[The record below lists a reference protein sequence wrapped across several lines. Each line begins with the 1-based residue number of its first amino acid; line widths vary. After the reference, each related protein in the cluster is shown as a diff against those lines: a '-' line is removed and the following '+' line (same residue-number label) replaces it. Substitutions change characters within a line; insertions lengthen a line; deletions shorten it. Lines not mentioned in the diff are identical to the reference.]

1 VKKFILSQRTIL
13 FSTILSVFIIGMAT
27 PSAYAA
33 EGDLA
38 GTVTCSNAN
47 AGVGLAY
54 DGTTFFYPIAFS
66 SSILGTCDITGTV
79 GANIQINNLNA
90 PNAITTVAYD
100 AKRDLLWAA
109 TADLGGEQRDIY
121 QIDKTTGNAV
131 FQFTATATGAS
142 ATDGL
147 AYDGQDDTI
156 WITGDVSSVISHYKT
171 DGTIIGVDL
180 PVPALDGGQH
190 AISGVAA
197 GVDVLYLGHNGIPII
212 SKHLKLDLSKLAEF
226 STGVGRTEDLE
237 CDPDTFPGIDV
248 VWSTDLGTPILEAFE
263 VADGTCPLGG
273 VVLPVGGEIL
283 PINSMALMLAGVQ
296 SISMWMIPV
305 VVSGAGIGVFVIMRS
320 RK

>member
-1 VKKFILSQRTIL
+1 MKKLTLSQRTIL
-13 FSTILSVFIIGMAT
+13 FSTILLVFIIGMSAS
-27 PSAYAA
+27 SAYAA

-38 GTVTCSNAN
+38 GTVTCANAN
-47 AGVGLAY
+47 TGVGLAY
-54 DGTTFFYPIAFS
+54 DGTTFFYPLGFNS
-66 SSILGTCDITGTV
+66 VTLGTCDITGTV
-79 GANIQINNLNA
+79 GANIVTNA
-90 PNAITTVAYD
+90 ANSITTVAYD
-100 AKRDLLWAA
+100 FSRDLLWGA
-109 TADLGGEQRDIY
+109 TGDLGGQQRDIY

-131 FQFTATATGAS
+131 FQFTATATGAGL
-142 ATDGL
+142 TDGL

-156 WITGDVSSVISHYKT
+156 WITGDVSSVISHYNT
-171 DGTIIGVDL
+171 DGTAIGIDL

-197 GVDVLYLGHNGIPII
+197 GVDVLYLGHNGIPVI
-212 SKHLKLDLSKLAEF
+212 SKHLKSDLSKLAEF

-263 VADGTCPLGG
+263 VADGTCPIGGGG
-273 VVLPVGGEIL
+273 VAVGGEIL

-305 VVSGAGIGVFVIMRS
+305 VLAGAGIGVFVIMRT